1 MNFCIKCGNKLQK
14 NEKFCTKCGN
24 KIVTETDKKLKQD
37 KKNQNIILLLGIF
50 LVLFSTFA
58 LGIISWKNME
68 SILRIAFFSFECI
81 LFFGLSYV
89 IKKLTDSKIY
99 RFFFVVGLILIPY
112 TLSLIPYY
120 EFLINYFNRG
130 AGLYIYLA
138 IIYLLITVLYFI
150 INKKFD
156 SRVVDLLSLLTLFMS
171 FVFTGF
177 IFNDRLSVITLLIS
191 IYILVLYSLSLSNIF
206 KDNFKKIMK
215 IFSYV
220 IYSALFIILFLSLII
235 NDLLVDSVLN
245 IISFIIYSSIGYIF
259 IYKKE
264 KNAFSVITPLF
275 NFTLLCAFT
284 FSTLN
289 SFIAMFNSTSNNDI
303 VIVFALS
310 VISYIYYFISI
321 LMKNKLFNYVSL
333 GVTYFT
339 QIVAMTS
346 GLIIPSYGLLIVI
359 TSLLLLF
366 NIFNIFIQKRSWIN
380 YLIPINIFFILESIL
395 KMTFNFEF
403 IYVLLSTA
411 LIFIIIYVI
420 LKTYKSKYAMTYLAT
435 SYALCMISM
444 YNFLKG
450 FDIIN
455 FGIVAI
461 LLIIFVFSYIFKES
475 IGISI
480 VSFISL
486 NISSLLMYE
495 GVEHS
500 IYYGLL
506 TISGLTLIFSLLIN
520 KLKKIDLKQYI
531 LYSEIVIFIITLFNS
546 LNLPSYI
553 LFINIFIYAL
563 SYMALIKFHN
573 YKWWRLAYIMLG
585 LLTIIRII
593 YTLINP
599 IVIASIISILVI
611 LIILT
616 IMYLLEIEK
625 NLALAL
631 ISLIILYPYY
641 MLIGNTFADLT
652 QLYLIPALIYT
663 FIFTEIINFK
673 DPDTKKA
680 FTIIPITII
689 SYWFVMTGEGVSSI
703 VINVCVSL
711 AYIILGLYRKYNY
724 LLYFG
729 VIFIVATLIIKL
741 FTILNSMAV
750 VILLIIIGFILIGI
764 SLFVEFKKKK

>member
-120 EFLINYFNRG
+120 EFLTNYFNRG

-191 IYILVLYSLSLSNIF
+191 VYILVLYSLSLSNIF
-206 KDNFKKIMK
+206 KDNFKEIMK

-310 VISYIYYFISI
+310 VISYMYYFISI

-333 GVTYFT
+333 GITYFT

-346 GLIIPSYGLLIVI
+346 GLIITSYGLLIVI

-403 IYVLLSTA
+403 IYVLLCTA

-663 FIFTEIINFK
+663 FVFTEIINFK

-689 SYWFVMTGEGVSSI
+689 SYWFVMTGDGVSSI

>member
-120 EFLINYFNRG
+120 EFLTNYFNRG

-138 IIYLLITVLYFI
+138 IIYFLVTVLYFI

-206 KDNFKKIMK
+206 KDNFKEIMK

-220 IYSALFIILFLSLII
+220 IYSTLFIILFLSLII

-366 NIFNIFIQKRSWIN
+366 NIFNIFIQKKSWIN

-420 LKTYKSKYAMTYLAT
+420 LKTYKSKFAMTYLAT

-520 KLKKIDLKQYI
+520 KLKKTDLKQYI

-673 DPDTKKA
+673 DPNTKKA